1 MTAARQQISV
11 MFQQLYGIPCFNKYL
26 YHLTCPHF
34 LTFLNKYWV
43 ILIIQT
49 ICPHL
54 MLNICNLITIQELTV
69 STYSTCLYLVPY
81 ISHWTDRRLY
91 LYLVPYISHWTD
103 RRLYLY
109 LVDYISNWADRRLYL
124 YLVHYISNWTDR
136 RLYLYLVHYI
146 SNWTDRRPS
155 FFKMVI
161 KSNYLCTT

>member
-1 MTAARQQISV
+1 MTAARQQISG

-49 ICPHL
+49 IGPHL

-69 STYSTCLYLVPY
+69 STYSTC
-81 ISHWTDRRLY
+81 

-136 RLYLYLVHYI
+136 R
-146 SNWTDRRPS
+146 PS

-161 KSNYLCTT
+161 KSNYLCTI